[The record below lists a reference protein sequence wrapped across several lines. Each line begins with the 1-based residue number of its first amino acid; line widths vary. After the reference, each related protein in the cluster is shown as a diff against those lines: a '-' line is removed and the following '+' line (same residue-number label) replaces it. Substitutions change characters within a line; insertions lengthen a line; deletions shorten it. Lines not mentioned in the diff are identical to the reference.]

1 MDIFV
6 YMQIST
12 KYKKIFTKVHFG
24 TATLDTT
31 FREFTHTH
39 THCKRHTLEYYTED
53 MSKRLIGHKFFICYT
68 YELSKFHVYEM
79 VERQF

>member
-1 MDIFV
+1 MLHKDIFA

-39 THCKRHTLEYYTED
+39 THTVKDIHWNITPRTCPKD
-53 MSKRLIGHKFFICYT
+53 
-68 YELSKFHVYEM
+68 
-79 VERQF
+79 